1 MTAEE
6 TIVSPQFYFR
16 LLLFSP
22 VSSSLLFDSLWYLVF
37 GKGTKEGQRRRTG
50 KADTGVLLCFQDI
63 EQADQETRMILD
75 LKATKQKSALAS
87 EAQLE
92 RKSDKKIFVPIPRA
106 FE

>member
-6 TIVSPQFYFR
+6 TIVSPQFYFC
-16 LLLFSP
+16 LLIFSP

-37 GKGTKEGQRRRTG
+37 GKGIKEGQRRRTG

-75 LKATKQKSALAS
+75 LKAAKQKSALAS

-92 RKSDKKIFVPIPRA
+92 RKSDKKIFVSIPRA

>member
-1 MTAEE
+1 M
-6 TIVSPQFYFR
+6 
-16 LLLFSP
+16 FSP
-22 VSSSLLFDSLWYLVF
+22 VSSSLRFDSPWYLVF

-75 LKATKQKSALAS
+75 LKAAKQKSALAS
-87 EAQLE
+87 DNQLK
-92 RKSDKKIFVPIPRA
+92 RKSDKNFLVSIPRA